1 MNDTNDT
8 NDNNNNDA
16 RETIERYGYERYGY
30 ERYDM
35 NDTSDNRK
43 HRHPTPVIYDTSH
56 TITSR
61 RYKHFL
67 PLVQLAAE
75 TSVQQSWYLRIVFSC
90 LCANSTTTFVHE
102 DDLTTS
108 INNAMVLLFS

>member
-1 MNDTNDT
+1 MNDMNDTNDT

-16 RETIERYGYERYGY
+16 RETIERYGYERYG
-30 ERYDM
+30 M
-35 NDTSDNRK
+35 NDTK

-61 RYKHFL
+61 RYKNFL

-75 TSVQQSWYLRIVFSC
+75 TSVLTKVGTSVSYSHVCVRIQLPHSF
-90 LCANSTTTFVHE
+90 TKM
-102 DDLTTS
+102 
-108 INNAMVLLFS
+108 I

>member
-1 MNDTNDT
+1 MNDTNDTNDT

-16 RETIERYGYERYGY
+16 RGTIERYGYERYG
-30 ERYDM
+30 M
-35 NDTSDNRK
+35 NDTNDNRR

-75 TSVQQSWYLRIVFSC
+75 TSVLTKLVPPYRI
-90 LCANSTTTFVHE
+90 LMFVCEFNYHIR
-102 DDLTTS
+102 S
-108 INNAMVLLFS
+108 RR